1 MIFTSEYTNLTAS
14 TAGSGKSGFSAPG
27 VAAQEKLYAV
37 EHVPSSPGGPGP
49 VFSLLSLALAAD
61 GIAPSL
67 PGMAHSATVGSGIID
82 LQATPKCALDGQLGR
97 PRNAASDR
105 PSGTQTHNLMNPYRK
120 VNYGLKDK
128 QSTRE
133 RKLL

>member
-1 MIFTSEYTNLTAS
+1 MMGTSVSICLPAPI
-14 TAGSGKSGFSAPG
+14 AGSGKSGFSALG

-49 VFSLLSLALAAD
+49 VFSLLSLAHAAV
-61 GIAPSL
+61 GILPSL
-67 PGMAHSATVGSGIID
+67 PEMAHSATVRSGIID

-105 PSGTQTHNLMNPYRK
+105 PSGTQTHNLMNPYGK
-120 VNYGLKDK
+120 IYYAPKG
-128 QSTRE
+128 QPGTRE
-133 RKLL
+133 RKP